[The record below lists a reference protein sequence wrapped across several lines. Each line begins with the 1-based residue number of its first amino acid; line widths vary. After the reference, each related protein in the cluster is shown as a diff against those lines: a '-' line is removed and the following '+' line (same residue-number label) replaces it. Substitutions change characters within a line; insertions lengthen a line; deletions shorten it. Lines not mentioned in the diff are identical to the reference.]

1 MGGGSA
7 KPDGDSGQPRNSVG
21 SALRWIGGVGIATI
35 GVMRCLIAFAPQ
47 VVFDVDPALFPGA
60 FGGMG
65 PAGSLW
71 LDVALLLAAACGF
84 AGEALSKRGIDW
96 RLVLLALI
104 PLPVVL
110 WHGAHDAG
118 DLWRGTTWAAAAV
131 ACAAVAHLARDRAL
145 RIVLITILIAVVA
158 PVLVRGAANVMYEHA
173 DTIAAF
179 EQQKGQFL
187 LDKGW
192 EPDSAAARIYE
203 RRLRQNQPT
212 AWFVSTNIFGSIM
225 AFGLVAWLGLAIASG
240 RAKLQGGWAGLPALI
255 ALAAAAGLWL
265 TGSTGAMLAALG
277 GLVLLVAPLISGGL
291 RRLLQRFGPAIAVL
305 CIAGALLG
313 VIARGVVPEGLAG
326 EKSLLFRWHY
336 MVSSAQIIAD
346 APLLGVG
353 PGSYQAAY
361 VKHRVPRSP
370 EEVASAHSMFLDWL
384 CTLGISGAAW
394 VILTMM
400 LLWRA
405 GRALRTG
412 APETERGPPINLRQA
427 VGAVAVVALFGLA
440 SAIAVEWHVL
450 DPLSLAVR
458 FIGLCAFVILAL
470 AAGRVLARA
479 DGWLVNWLLT
489 AAVIALLVHGQ
500 IEMTFTRPGTAVWA
514 MCVVG
519 LTGEARGR
527 GLPSIGLA
535 GAVLA
540 LCASIWLAF
549 TGALPASRQEARM
562 VDAAEILRPLAEAGM
577 APRDAADEIDRR
589 SRAAEKLL
597 EAHAAMIT
605 SLTPRLAAGE
615 QLERA
620 SWIARG
626 EARLALLKGALGH
639 LDYCIDHGQGGRA
652 IVLAYFVHRKL
663 AELTGDEAHEGAAI
677 QLAQRMTVQD
687 PHGLASW
694 KRLGDVLWDY
704 GHRREAIAAYRR
716 ALRINADFELDPVK
730 QLTEPERA
738 EVERRIGSAR

>member
-1 MGGGSA
+1 MSGGGA
-7 KPDGDSGQPRNSVG
+7 KPEGDSGRPPEGVG
-21 SALRWIGGVGIATI
+21 RALRWIGAIGIATI
-35 GVMRCLIAFAPQ
+35 AVMRCLIAFAPQ

-60 FGGMG
+60 FGGLG

-84 AGEALSKRGIDW
+84 AGEALSRRGIDW
-96 RLVLLALI
+96 PLILLALI
-104 PLPVVL
+104 PMPIVL

-118 DLWRGTTWAAAAV
+118 DLWRGMTWAAAAV
-131 ACAAVAHLARDRAL
+131 ACAAIAHLARDRTL
-145 RIVLITILIAVVA
+145 RIVLIMSLLAVIV
-158 PVLVRGAANVMYEHA
+158 PLLVRGAANVSYEHA

-179 EQQKGQFL
+179 EQQKSRFL

-212 AWFVSTNIFGSIM
+212 AWFVSTNIFGSMM
-225 AFGLVAWLGLAIASG
+225 AFGLIAWLGLAIASG
-240 RAKLQGGWAGLPALI
+240 RARLQSGWAGLSALV
-255 ALAAAAGLWL
+255 ALAAGAGLWL

-277 GLVLLVAPLISGGL
+277 GLVLLVAPLVSAGL
-291 RRLLQRFGPAIAVL
+291 RRLLERFGPIVAVL

-313 VIARGVVPEGLAG
+313 VIARGVLPEGLAG

-336 MVSSAQIIAD
+336 MVSSAHIIAD
-346 APLLGVG
+346 EPLLGVG

-394 VILTMM
+394 VVLTMM

-405 GRALRTG
+405 GGALRTG
-412 APETERGPPINLRQA
+412 APEAERGPPLNLRQA
-427 VGAVAVVALFGLA
+427 VGAVAAVALLGLLP
-440 SAIAVEWHVL
+440 AIAVEWHVL
-450 DPLSLAVR
+450 EPLSLAVR

-470 AAGRVLARA
+470 AASHVLARA
-479 DGWLVNWLLT
+479 DGSLINWLFT
-489 AAVIALLVHGQ
+489 AGVIALLVHGQ
-500 IEMTFTRPGTAVWA
+500 IEMTFTGPGTAVWA
-514 MCVVG
+514 MCAV
-519 LTGEARGR
+519 
-527 GLPSIGLA
+527 GLA
-535 GAVLA
+535 GAARGRRLSSFGGIAAVVV
-540 LCASIWLAF
+540 LCAAVWIAL
-549 TGALPASRQEARM
+549 TGALAASRQEARM
-562 VDAAEILRPLAEAGM
+562 VDAAEILRPLAEPAT
-577 APRDAADEIDRR
+577 APQDAADEIDRR

-597 EAHAAMIT
+597 ESHAAMVT

-626 EARLALLKGALGH
+626 EARLALLEAALGH
-639 LDYCIDHGQGGRA
+639 LDYCIDHGTGGRA

-663 AELTGDEAHEGAAI
+663 AELTGDEAHEVKAI
-677 QLAQRMTVQD
+677 ELAQRMAVRD
-687 PHGLASW
+687 PHGLTSW
-694 KRLGDVLWDY
+694 KRLGDVLWEY

-716 ALRINADFELDPVK
+716 ALQINADFELDPVK
-730 QLTEPERA
+730 QLTERERA
-738 EVERRIGSAR
+738 EVERRIASAP